1 MALIFSQRL
10 GLQSKCRSAI
20 RLFST
25 TTSSDNDTKTTAE
38 PKESILDLKHATEHC
53 KNNVKKFDYA
63 AFRVAAHM
71 PVATRPYYFAI
82 NSFFL
87 EVLRSREISRERSI
101 C

>member
-1 MALIFSQRL
+1 MM
-10 GLQSKCRSAI
+10 
-20 RLFST
+20 ST
-25 TTSSDNDTKTTAE
+25 TTTADGGETGDKAGSSSE
-38 PKESILDLKHATEHC
+38 SSGSILDLKHATEHC

-63 AFRVAAHM
+63 AFRVAAHL
-71 PVATRPYYFAI
+71 PAATQPHYFAI